1 MRCTERLIGGSCIR
15 LAFIRESIPLKKKKN
30 KVYNLFTFLA
40 FRLIYI
46 YANETFENEIT
57 SLLYQLKS
65 TKCCLG
71 KAQGC
76 MGKGNFAKMAKR
88 FQMK

>member
-1 MRCTERLIGGSCIR
+1 MRH
-15 LAFIRESIPLKKKKN
+15 LK
-30 KVYNLFTFLA
+30 
-40 FRLIYI
+40 
-46 YANETFENEIT
+46 NEIA

>member
-1 MRCTERLIGGSCIR
+1 M
-15 LAFIRESIPLKKKKN
+15 
-30 KVYNLFTFLA
+30 
-40 FRLIYI
+40 
-46 YANETFENEIT
+46 YANETFENEIA